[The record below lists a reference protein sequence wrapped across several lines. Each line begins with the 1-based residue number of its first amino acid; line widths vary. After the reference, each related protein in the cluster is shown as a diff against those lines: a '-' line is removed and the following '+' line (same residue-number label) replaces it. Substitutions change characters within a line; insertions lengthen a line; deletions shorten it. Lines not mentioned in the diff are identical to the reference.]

1 MNKANH
7 GVLARLEQKLEW
19 DKRWMNKYNSGVK
32 PEGGDY
38 YITLGSI
45 SALEYAIKEIKETV

>member
-7 GVLARLEQKLEW
+7 GVLARLEQKLKW
-19 DKRWMNKYNSGVK
+19 DKWWMNEYNSGVK
-32 PEGGDY
+32 ANGQDY